1 MLNSN
6 PKMKHT
12 FVEFYSKFVIF
23 LEDEYHVS
31 PTSFIKSACKY
42 LFLHFSINKIDSKL
56 LRDILYTLRTEG
68 RNGKKIGKSTLNK
81 YIQVAKYMDRYF
93 EYNLLA
99 DFRGYRNVESKKEKI
114 IMSDK
119 QMKAIAE
126 CYVSKPGCVKHSE
139 YELAYNHKFKTI
151 FQLLRFSGMPPD
163 DVCCLTWSNYHGT
176 HLSVYRNKTGKKR
189 IVPLPE
195 FVSKMFDQMER
206 YDNEYIFGSARG
218 KLKPATINLELKKRL
233 KKLKMNE
240 SITAYNFRY
249 SFDTLCALGGG
260 EATLPQIAKISGH
273 SISTM
278 YKYYLQYD
286 VQNLADALDSS
297 HPGLRKYQSIDAMKR
312 VAIEVL
318 KKIVD
323 MSKYNIHLEITYKE
337 KHTREITLS

>member
-1 MLNSN
+1 MTFN
-6 PKMKHT
+6 
-12 FVEFYSKFVIF
+12 FVEFYSKFNIF
-23 LEDEYHVS
+23 LKDEYHVS
-31 PTSFIKSACKY
+31 PTSFIKSASRY
-42 LFLHFSINKIDSKL
+42 FLPYFSNNRVDSKIM
-56 LRDILYTLRTEG
+56 RNILYTLRVEG
-68 RNGKKIGKSTLNK
+68 RDGRKISKSTLNK

-114 IMSDK
+114 IMTDI

-195 FVSKMFDQMER
+195 FVSKMFDQLER
-206 YDNEYIFGSARG
+206 YDNEYIFGSSRG

-233 KKLKMNE
+233 NKLKMNE

-297 HPGLRKYQSIDAMKR
+297 HPGLRQHQSIDTLKR
-312 VAIEVL
+312 VCIETL

-323 MSKYNIHLEITYKE
+323 MSKYNIHLEITHKNE
-337 KHTREITLS
+337 HTREITLS